1 MINGHLLL
9 NLSKT
14 DLNSIGIGQFEKR
27 NALFRH
33 LESLRSTHTGFDF
46 QVSPNNEHAQQTKK
60 TKTIFQRINEAPQAP
75 LTPQN
80 ALLQTPNFGQLN
92 RIMTPLLLPQ
102 SPKMLIPPQ
111 YPS

>member
-1 MINGHLLL
+1 MATTPITVPVQLWSVDEVAAYISTLQIDDFSYSEHANSFRKEMINGHLLL

-46 QVSPNNEHAQQTKK
+46 EPSPNNEHTQQT
-60 TKTIFQRINEAPQAP
+60 
-75 LTPQN
+75 
-80 ALLQTPNFGQLN
+80 
-92 RIMTPLLLPQ
+92 
-102 SPKMLIPPQ
+102 
-111 YPS
+111 